1 MVNKG
6 GRPSG
11 ASINA
16 ACRRQKNHTTGLRP
30 SEMHPFCL
38 RHLSAG
44 KRLTRFSVAYGS
56 LRIVFACHPGG
67 GGLLSASLSANLSRS
82 LLSAAKGAVK
92 KWLIFYQIARQSG
105 GRRLIFNEL
114 TQKGSPLQCHFD
126 RSRSAA
132 NRKASYW
139 AG

>member
-1 MVNKG
+1 MHDFYFLSMQKG
-6 GRPSG
+6 D
-11 ASINA
+11 
-16 ACRRQKNHTTGLRP
+16 
-30 SEMHPFCL
+30 
-38 RHLSAG
+38 
-44 KRLTRFSVAYGS
+44 
-56 LRIVFACHPGG
+56 
-67 GGLLSASLSANLSRS
+67 
-82 LLSAAKGAVK
+82 VK